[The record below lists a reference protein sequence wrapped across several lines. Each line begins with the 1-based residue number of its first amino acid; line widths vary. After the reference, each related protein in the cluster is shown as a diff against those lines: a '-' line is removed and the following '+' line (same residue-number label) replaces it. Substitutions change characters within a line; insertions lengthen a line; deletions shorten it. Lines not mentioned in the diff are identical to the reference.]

1 MQSTENATER
11 RFKFSTDFYDIFTFK
26 MVKKTLGSYSYI
38 VSAFILF
45 LKNNLEPNPYFA
57 QTANLFIKLTS
68 RCWDGGK
75 KTWDN

>member
-11 RFKFSTDFYDIFTFK
+11 RFKFSMDFYDIVTLK

-45 LKNNLEPNPYFA
+45 LK
-57 QTANLFIKLTS
+57 K
-68 RCWDGGK
+68 
-75 KTWDN
+75 